1 MGDSFFFG
9 EFKTQEQE
17 LKALGREETS
27 GPKDHLGKSTK
38 NSETKESVQEEAWL
52 FTMWL
57 AVYLFQT
64 AVFEADASLKR
75 MPLTIKA

>member
-9 EFKTQEQE
+9 EFKTQEQQ

-38 NSETKESVQEEAWL
+38 NSEMKESVQEESRL

-64 AVFEADASLKR
+64 AVFVADTCLKR
-75 MPLTIKA
+75 MPLKLKA